1 MDAKNYCR
9 SIEVEL
15 YGWKA
20 KMYDMVRKV
29 DKLRSSDK
37 EKVLARVEELHN
49 SIADMEHLI
58 EQLQT
63 ECPQQLGNHGAPEQ
77 ESDKTAVADDSQ
89 QKADHGGYRQ
99 SEQRIQSGGLG
110 GQQAGVHADHEKFA
124 VGKIDDIHHTED
136 DRQAQGHDGQH
147 HAEQQTGN
155 D

>member
-37 EKVLARVEELHN
+37 EKVLARVEELHQN
-49 SIADMEHLI
+49 IADMESLI

-63 ECPQQLGNHGAPEQ
+63 ECPLEFGSEKKQIDGTSAGMKKQYEDAM
-77 ESDKTAVADDSQ
+77 SAVLQ
-89 QKADHGGYRQ
+89 
-99 SEQRIQSGGLG
+99 
-110 GQQAGVHADHEKFA
+110 F
-124 VGKIDDIHHTED
+124 
-136 DRQAQGHDGQH
+136 
-147 HAEQQTGN
+147 
-155 D
+155 